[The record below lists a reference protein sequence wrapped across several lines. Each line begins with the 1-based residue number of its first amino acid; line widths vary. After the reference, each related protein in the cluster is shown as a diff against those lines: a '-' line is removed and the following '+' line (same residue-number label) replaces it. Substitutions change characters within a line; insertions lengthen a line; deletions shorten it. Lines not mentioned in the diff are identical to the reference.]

1 MLVIVFRAAAFF
13 AALLPA
19 LAGAA
24 ALSLATA
31 LDLAVERSEAARSAQ
46 AGVAGARETARAAGE
61 LPDPVVRAGVDN
73 LPIIGPD
80 RLNTTRDSM
89 TMKRVG
95 ISQEWVS
102 PAKRRARQAAAE
114 AAVTREAAQADLAVA
129 DARMQTALVYL
140 DALYAAEALK
150 LTVLMEHHAHEE
162 LEASKA
168 RLASSAGGSQEVLAL
183 MGARA
188 AAADESADL
197 RQQQAS
203 ALIQLQ
209 RWVGVAVEGVE
220 PVTTM
225 PMPSKEAYL
234 SANPTLVA
242 LQRDVD
248 VARQNANLAQT
259 NRRPNWTWEVSYG
272 QRTGYSD
279 MVSFGVS
286 IPIPLAPAERQDR
299 ETAAKLALVAKAE
312 ADAAEATRTATAEYL
327 AAVEDIQRLQERI
340 ERYRVGVVQV
350 AEQRTAAALASYR
363 SNQTTLVTLF
373 EARHAE
379 VDARRKL
386 LTLQRDLAKTQAR
399 LFFRPIAGRT

>member
-13 AALLPA
+13 AAFLPA
-19 LAGAA
+19 VAGAA

-73 LPIIGPD
+73 LPITGPD

-114 AAVTREAAQADLAVA
+114 AAVTREAAQADLAAA

-225 PMPSKEAYL
+225 PMPSEEAYL

>member
-13 AALLPA
+13 AAFLPA

-73 LPIIGPD
+73 LPITGPD

-340 ERYRVGVVQV
+340 ERYRIGVVQV

>member
-13 AALLPA
+13 AAFLPA

-46 AGVAGARETARAAGE
+46 AGAAGARETARAAGE

-73 LPIIGPD
+73 LPITGPD

-340 ERYRVGVVQV
+340 ERYRIGVVQV